1 MELEELIENTLR
13 RKHLEEMMNRPEK
26 EHTPL
31 EGMDNEQIKRF
42 ALFLF
47 EENQSKSKQLDEMI
61 ARLDEIGKDLKEVKR
76 ENASLLKALLEA
88 NSNAE
93 KVVLEYKLR
102 DKEYRKLEKKHNAL
116 VERLSL
122 MNTQTY
128 ASSKSLKGI
137 DRKKVVKGKHDD
149 KDDFDGT
156 PTAPPSEAPQ
166 SDSSESCGMQEAPAT
181 PISKERP
188 YRKGMTYNKA
198 CVGTPIIHKSD
209 YTMLPEG
216 SVVISSS
223 YRKIR
228 NIVSYIEEHH
238 FEVLKVKH
246 ADGRIESMFLPMKDD
261 VRASL
266 YDEIVPGTSITANML
281 SYLMFNRFQM
291 STPAYR
297 EAKNCLSDMDWNTSV
312 QNLLNWADKG
322 AMQLNKL
329 IPALKKIALQDGASV
344 NVDETWLRYHAYN
357 TKRKTYMWC
366 LVNRKARIVIFFY
379 EDTTDNEGVQK
390 HGGRNRNVLKEFLG
404 DAKIKSLQSDGYN
417 VYMYLDNELM
427 DIDHLCCL
435 AHARVKFKHA
445 YDQGS
450 LQTRIFLELMAK
462 LYGMEDTYRREK
474 LTAEEIYRRRNSK
487 ETTEIIDKIRTELYD
502 LLANPDESRSE
513 LMNKALNYLKNFWSQ
528 IFAYRN
534 DGEYSIDNMVAE
546 RAIRPVTFQR
556 KNSLFFGSVKGIQT
570 SAIYNTFIE
579 TCKQAGISFRDY
591 FCKLLRE
598 LKRGRTD
605 YENLLPMTMC
615 K

>member
-1 MELEELIENTLR
+1 METEELIEHILR
-13 RKHLEEMMNRPEK
+13 QKHLEEMMNRPEK

-47 EENQSKSKQLDEMI
+47 EENQNKSKQLDEMI

-76 ENASLLKALLEA
+76 ENASLLKALLKA

-102 DKEYRKLEKKHNAL
+102 DKEYKKLEKKHNAL

-122 MNTQTY
+122 MNNQTY

-156 PTAPPSEAPQ
+156 PTAPAGEVPQ
-166 SDSSESCGMQEAPAT
+166 SDSAASCDAQDTPAT
-181 PISKERP
+181 PHSKERP
-188 YRKGMTYNKA
+188 YRKGMRYNKN

-228 NIVSYIEEHH
+228 NIVSHIEEHH

-261 VRASL
+261 ARADI
-266 YDEIVPGTSITANML
+266 YNEIVPGTSITANML

-297 EAKNCLSDMDWNTSV
+297 EAKNRLSDM
-312 QNLLNWADKG
+312 
-322 AMQLNKL
+322 
-329 IPALKKIALQDGASV
+329 
-344 NVDETWLRYHAYN
+344 E
-357 TKRKTYMWC
+357 
-366 LVNRKARIVIFFY
+366 
-379 EDTTDNEGVQK
+379 
-390 HGGRNRNVLKEFLG
+390 
-404 DAKIKSLQSDGYN
+404 
-417 VYMYLDNELM
+417 
-427 DIDHLCCL
+427 HLCCL
-435 AHARVKFKHA
+435 AHARAKFKYA
-445 YDQGS
+445 FDQGS
-450 LQTRIFLELMAK
+450 PQARIFLELIAK
-462 LYGMEDTYRREK
+462 LYGMEETYRREK
-474 LTAEEIYRRRNSK
+474 LTSDEIYHRRNSK

-513 LMNKALNYLKNFWSQ
+513 LMSKALNYLKNFWNQ

-534 DGEYSIDNMVAE
+534 DGEYSIDNMAAE
-546 RAIRPVTFQR
+546 RAIRPITVQR
-556 KNSLFFGSVKGIQT
+556 KNSLFFGSVKGIQN

-579 TCKQAGISFRDY
+579 TCKQAGVSFRDY

-598 LKRGRTD
+598 LKKGRTD
-605 YENLLPMTMC
+605 YENLLPMLPAI
-615 K
+615 

>member
-1 MELEELIENTLR
+1 METEELIEHILR
-13 RKHLEEMMNRPEK
+13 QKHLEEMMNRPEK

-47 EENQSKSKQLDEMI
+47 EENQNKSKQLDEMI
-61 ARLDEIGKDLKEVKR
+61 ARLDEIGKDLKEANRKIDSLTD
-76 ENASLLKALLEA
+76 ALLKA
-88 NSNAE
+88 NSKAE
-93 KVVLEYKLR
+93 KAAIECKLR

-122 MNTQTY
+122 MNNQTY

-156 PTAPPSEAPQ
+156 PTAPAGEVPQ
-166 SDSSESCGMQEAPAT
+166 SDSAASCDAQDTPAT
-181 PISKERP
+181 PHSKERP
-188 YRKGMTYNKA
+188 YRKGMRYNKN

-228 NIVSYIEEHH
+228 NIVSHIEEHH

-261 VRASL
+261 ARADI
-266 YDEIVPGTSITANML
+266 YNEIVPGTSITANML

-291 STPAYR
+291 STPAYG
-297 EAKNCLSDMDWNTSV
+297 EAKNRLSDMDWNTSV

-329 IPALKKIALQDGASV
+329 IPALKKIALQDGA
-344 NVDETWLRYHAYN
+344 N
-357 TKRKTYMWC
+357 
-366 LVNRKARIVIFFY
+366 
-379 EDTTDNEGVQK
+379 
-390 HGGRNRNVLKEFLG
+390 
-404 DAKIKSLQSDGYN
+404 SLPF
-417 VYMYLDNELM
+417 YMYLDNELM

-435 AHARVKFKHA
+435 AHARAKFKYA
-445 YDQGS
+445 FDQGS
-450 LQTRIFLELMAK
+450 PQARIFLEQIAK

-474 LTAEEIYRRRNSK
+474 LTADEIYRRRNSK
-487 ETTEIIDKIRTELYD
+487 ETTEIIDRIRTGLYD
-502 LLANPDESRSE
+502 LLANPDENRSE
-513 LMNKALNYLKNFWSQ
+513 LMSKALNYLKNFWNQ

-534 DGEYSIDNMVAE
+534 DGEYSIDNMAAE
-546 RAIRPVTFQR
+546 RAIRPITVQR
-556 KNSLFFGSVKGIQT
+556 KNSLFFGSVKGIQN

-579 TCKQAGISFRDY
+579 TCKQVGVSFRDY
-591 FCKLLRE
+591 FCRLLRE
-598 LKRGRTD
+598 LKKGRTD
-605 YENLLPMTMC
+605 YENLLPMTIC